1 MEDIGIQL
9 VTLVILLAL
18 SAFFSSA
25 ETSLVGVS
33 IIKIRNLSEEGNR
46 RADVVLKILSQQSK
60 MLSAI
65 LIGNNLVNT
74 FMASI
79 ASMIAYKFGG
89 IWVSAATFIITFLIL
104 VFGEITPKTLA
115 TRNAEKLALIY
126 APIISFLMK
135 VLTPVIWF
143 INLFSNLVLKI
154 LGVKDAQDSN
164 AMTESEIRTIVDMS
178 HEEGIIEED
187 EKDMINNVF
196 DLDNIEAKDV
206 MVPRIHVRSA
216 PSTAS
221 YQDLVNIFKEDQ
233 FTRLPVYEGDPD
245 NVIGLVNMKDLL
257 LLEDPSHFD
266 MSKILRKPYFTV
278 ENKNIADLLG
288 EMKHSL
294 FNMAIVLDEYGELA
308 GIVTVEDIIEE
319 IVGDVQDEYDSH
331 EIENIQKVDERTY
344 DIKGFISLH
353 DINDA
358 LDLTLE
364 SEDFDSIG
372 GLLIERLGRIPVKN
386 DQVQVDAGI
395 LLQVK
400 KMDRNR
406 IEEVRLILPEVVET
420 IKENKKAKDDEGR
433 DK

>member
-1 MEDIGIQL
+1 
-9 VTLVILLAL
+9 
-18 SAFFSSA
+18 
-25 ETSLVGVS
+25 
-33 IIKIRNLSEEGNR
+33 
-46 RADVVLKILSQQSK
+46 
-60 MLSAI
+60 
-65 LIGNNLVNT
+65 
-74 FMASI
+74 
-79 ASMIAYKFGG
+79 
-89 IWVSAATFIITFLIL
+89 
-104 VFGEITPKTLA
+104 
-115 TRNAEKLALIY
+115 
-126 APIISFLMK
+126 
-135 VLTPVIWF
+135 
-143 INLFSNLVLKI
+143 
-154 LGVKDAQDSN
+154 
-164 AMTESEIRTIVDMS
+164 
-178 HEEGIIEED
+178 
-187 EKDMINNVF
+187 MINNVF

-420 IKENKKAKDDEGR
+420 VKESKKSKDDEGK